1 MGMLKL
7 NRIIYFIIIFLSVS
21 CTSCQKSTSVAEKKQ
36 ENQCGNDH
44 IINLRQGQE
53 QFFLSFTG
61 QYEKKIL
68 TGAKVEQIRNG
79 KVISELSYDFENGA
93 ASNVIKLRDK
103 LSLNTTDSLKIT
115 FNDKKEIILYD
126 FKNTPDYGGKRFLGC
141 SFGSYKVGQKSME
154 TKNAYLY
161 IY

>member
-7 NRIIYFIIIFLSVS
+7 NRIIYFIIIFLSIS
-21 CTSCQKSTSVAEKKQ
+21 CTSCQKTNAVSEEKK
-36 ENQCGNDH
+36 ENQCGNDNV
-44 IINLRQGQE
+44 INLRQGQE
-53 QFFLSFTG
+53 QLFLSFAG

-68 TGAKVEQIRNG
+68 TGAKIEQIRSG
-79 KVISELSYDFENGA
+79 KVISELPYNFENGT
-93 ASNVIKLRDK
+93 ASNVIKLNDK
-103 LSLNTTDSLKIT
+103 LSLHTMDSLKIT
-115 FNDKKEIILYD
+115 FNDKKEVILYD